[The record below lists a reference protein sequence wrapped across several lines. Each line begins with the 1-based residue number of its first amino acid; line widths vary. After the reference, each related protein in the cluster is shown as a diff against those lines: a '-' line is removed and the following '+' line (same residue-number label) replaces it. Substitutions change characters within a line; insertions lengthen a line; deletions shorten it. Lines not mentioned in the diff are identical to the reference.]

1 LFSVF
6 RKSVSSCSIR
16 VEPGRLK
23 LRKVKKTEKTLK
35 KQKTLRTEKAE
46 KTLSRDGLALQN

>member
-1 LFSVF
+1 MFSVF